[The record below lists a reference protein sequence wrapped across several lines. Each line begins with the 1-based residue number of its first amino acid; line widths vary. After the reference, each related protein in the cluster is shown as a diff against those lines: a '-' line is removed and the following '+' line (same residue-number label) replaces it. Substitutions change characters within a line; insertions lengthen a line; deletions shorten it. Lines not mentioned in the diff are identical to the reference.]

1 MHRPSK
7 LSKIVV
13 CLTKATSP
21 RFSATHLKK
30 KHTLIK
36 PINHQH
42 AGNVL
47 LKQFDSGDHN
57 QIPSVAYCCTSRIK
71 SSSCGPFIPTLNTLT
86 HMPKAILLGLTAPQ
100 QNNTYVNRVIIYYY
114 HMQAM
119 SETDIKK

>member
-1 MHRPSK
+1 MFDEGHVSEVLCHTPE
-7 LSKIVV
+7 
-13 CLTKATSP
+13 
-21 RFSATHLKK
+21 K

-57 QIPSVAYCCTSRIK
+57 QIPSAAYCCTSRIK
-71 SSSCGPFIPTLNTLT
+71 SSFCGPFIPTLNTLT
-86 HMPKAILLGLTAPQ
+86 HMPKAILLALTAPQ

-119 SETDIKK
+119 SEADIKK